1 VIIWLN
7 GPFGAGK
14 TTTVREFLKASPGL
28 AELDTELLGY
38 ALRPALA
45 SRHPVGDFQE
55 WPAWRRLVVT
65 ALTELARA
73 DVGDVVVPQTVVV
86 EEYWDEITGTLVD
99 RGIQVAAVT
108 LHVEQ
113 AEHLRRIETDMLS
126 RPEDDAGRLPA
137 ALWRRERRRDY
148 DRALP
153 WLRARTHVLD
163 TTAITPEDVAEAV
176 LAALPPALQHQPQV

>member
-14 TTTVREFLKASPGL
+14 TTTVRELLKTSPSL
-28 AELDTELLGY
+28 VELDTELLGY
-38 ALRPALA
+38 ALRPALT

-86 EEYWDEITGTLVD
+86 EEYWDEITGALVD
-99 RGIQVAAVT
+99 HGIQVAAVT
-108 LHVEQ
+108 LHVDL
-113 AEHLRRIETDMLS
+113 A
-126 RPEDDAGRLPA
+126 DDAGRVPA
-137 ALWRRERRRDY
+137 ARWRRERRRDY
-148 DRALP
+148 DSALP
-153 WLRARTHVLD
+153 WLRAKTHVLD
-163 TTAITPEDVAEAV
+163 TTAISPEDVAEAV
-176 LAALPPALQHQPQV
+176 LAALPRASQHQPQV